1 MTQVYC
7 VASGFGVCATSADVI
22 VANKR
27 KVKKNLSI
35 AGDAEYLRRF
45 FLRRRLPVTFP
56 ALYSAQ
62 QWPPEQHLPPPQ
74 QSALREV
81 AVAVPIMA
89 RVVTIIKRY
98 FIESLLLN

>member
-7 VASGFGVCATSADVI
+7 VASGFGVCARSADVI
-22 VANKR
+22 VAIKI
-27 KVKKNLSI
+27 KVKKDLSI

-45 FLRRRLPVTFP
+45 FSGGGFDNFP
-56 ALYSAQ
+56 CAYLAQ

-89 RVVTIIKRY
+89 RVVIIIKRY

>member
-1 MTQVYC
+1 VRNTS
-7 VASGFGVCATSADVI
+7 AGFFSGGGFGNFPRA
-22 VANKR
+22 
-27 KVKKNLSI
+27 
-35 AGDAEYLRRF
+35 YL
-45 FLRRRLPVTFP
+45 
-56 ALYSAQ
+56 AQ

-89 RVVTIIKRY
+89 RVVIIIKRY